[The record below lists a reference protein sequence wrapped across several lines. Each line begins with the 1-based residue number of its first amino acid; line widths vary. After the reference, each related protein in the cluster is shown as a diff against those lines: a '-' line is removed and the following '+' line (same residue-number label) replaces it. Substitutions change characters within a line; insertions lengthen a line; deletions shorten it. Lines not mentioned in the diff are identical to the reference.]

1 MQQSLCSLYSFTMRL
16 HTVQINLCSSALFL
30 CRSMQN
36 SSLHHLGQLEDKE
49 DMWRLLM
56 CREGKTVS
64 APLLIPPVACTTERY
79 TQYANWRYARIQTR
93 REARAVRLAP
103 ETRMT
108 NQSESWVIIETRF
121 MFVHVEKCINIPI
134 MANKISK

>member
-1 MQQSLCSLYSFTMRL
+1 
-16 HTVQINLCSSALFL
+16 
-30 CRSMQN
+30 MQN

-79 TQYANWRYARIQTR
+79 T
-93 REARAVRLAP
+93 VRLAP

-108 NQSESWVIIETRF
+108 NQSESWVIIET
-121 MFVHVEKCINIPI
+121 
-134 MANKISK
+134 